1 MYLVRGYSEVL
12 IHTLTC
18 LNLRRR
24 CKSVPKAGT
33 TVTSS
38 SYQNLPVGELVDPFG
53 AVIAEIAN
61 LESRNEKRGL
71 ELLILRR
78 SGIGDSCRRGTASN
92 RS

>member
-1 MYLVRGYSEVL
+1 MPQPAPEMQVCAQGWHYRDVIILPE
-12 IHTLTC
+12 
-18 LNLRRR
+18 
-24 CKSVPKAGT
+24 
-33 TVTSS
+33 
-38 SYQNLPVGELVDPFG
+38 LPVGELVDPFG